1 MPELMNLKKNWQV
14 LNVIKVKKNIN
25 GLLLMMSSSC
35 TLFKREVDTF
45 LAAPLEFCHRS
56 SRPAVQP
63 AKIIK
68 LKVNYLARMKQT
80 YANTS

>member
-1 MPELMNLKKNWQV
+1 MPELMNLKKNCQV

-25 GLLLMMSSSC
+25 GLLLMMSC

-45 LAAPLEFCHRS
+45 LAAPLEFCYRS
-56 SRPAVQP
+56 SRPAVRP

-68 LKVNYLARMKQT
+68 LKVNYLACMKT
-80 YANTS
+80 R